1 MLKYTV
7 LKFQGALSLL
17 GFGSKGALDDND
29 SGNSIPTG
37 SSDEESSDHKGTYLT
52 TGVLISHGQQISEI
66 NITRH
71 SMSNIG
77 ALIGSYNPKRKNI
90 K

>member
-1 MLKYTV
+1 
-7 LKFQGALSLL
+7 LKFQGALGLL
-17 GFGSKGALDDND
+17 GFGSKGALDDGD
-29 SGNSIPTG
+29 SGNSTPTG
-37 SSDEESSDHKGTYLT
+37 SSDEESSDHKSTYLT
-52 TGVLISHGQQISEI
+52 TGVLIPRGQQISEI

>member
-1 MLKYTV
+1 M
-7 LKFQGALSLL
+7 KFQGALGLL
-17 GFGSKGALDDND
+17 GFGSKGALDDGD
-29 SGNSIPTG
+29 IGNSTPSG
-37 SSDEESSDHKGTYLT
+37 PVDEESSDHKSTYLT
-52 TGVLISHGQQISEI
+52 TGVLIPRGQQMSEI

-77 ALIGSYNPKRKNI
+77 ALIGRYNPKRKNI